1 MDFQVKVLL
10 LSFVITVVAS
20 IIVIPVL
27 KKLKVDQTEREDG
40 PKSHLKKQGTP
51 TMGGI
56 IIMLSVVL
64 TSASGFVYYYHTDIT
79 VAVKILPLVCI
90 SL

>member
-40 PKSHLKKQGTP
+40 PNP
-51 TMGGI
+51 I
-56 IIMLSVVL
+56 
-64 TSASGFVYYYHTDIT
+64 
-79 VAVKILPLVCI
+79 
-90 SL
+90 

>member
-40 PKSHLKKQGTP
+40 PKSHLKNKVHLP
-51 TMGGI
+51 WVEL
-56 IIMLSVVL
+56 LS
-64 TSASGFVYYYHTDIT
+64 
-79 VAVKILPLVCI
+79 C
-90 SL
+90 